1 MSWFIAGNTV
11 RIYGRQVKITDYADC
26 RTQKIVGKTKE
37 HTFALVK
44 PNLISKLGEVL
55 TEIQRRGFQICNMK
69 MCKLTRKE
77 ALDLYEPYKG
87 DPNLPF
93 ALEHLVTGAVVAL
106 ELVGED
112 AVERWLTTLG
122 PRDPIEARK
131 SAPDSLRALY
141 GGDSSVLNGFHAS
154 ADAANAAREAQFFF
168 PKDKSS
174 KVPDSTVIAKNSTCC
189 VIKPHAVLEGN
200 LGHIISAINESHYNI
215 TALQMF
221 YLSNANADEFLE
233 VYKGVVSDYHAML
246 LSFMD
251 GPCVAMEISGKS
263 NEIDVHKEFRMFC
276 GPSDSDIARQI
287 RPYTLRARFG
297 CDRYKNAVHCTDLPE
312 DTVLELEY
320 FFKILKDWFDFCL
333 VKISQICT
341 KTHFLYSFEIIQ
353 SCPLYRLN
361 NCTLKKWG

>member
-1 MSWFIAGNTV
+1 
-11 RIYGRQVKITDYADC
+11 
-26 RTQKIVGKTKE
+26 
-37 HTFALVK
+37 
-44 PNLISKLGEVL
+44 
-55 TEIQRRGFQICNMK
+55 MK

-77 ALDLYEPYKG
+77 TLDLYEPYKG

-141 GGDSSVLNGFHAS
+141 GGDSSVLNGFHGS
-154 ADAANAAREAQFFF
+154 ADATNAAREAQFFF
-168 PKDKSS
+168 PKDKSF
-174 KVPDSTVIAKNSTCC
+174 KVPESTVIVKNSTCC

-251 GPCVAMEISGKS
+251 GPCVAMEISGK
-263 NEIDVHKEFRMFC
+263 NDDMDVHKEFRMFC

-312 DTVLELEY
+312 DTALELEY
-320 FFKILKDWFDFCL
+320 FFKILKD
-333 VKISQICT
+333 
-341 KTHFLYSFEIIQ
+341 
-353 SCPLYRLN
+353 
-361 NCTLKKWG
+361 